1 LLGFGFGGGLSL
13 PLLVEPPGVVEL
25 VLEPDVPWLRLELE
39 LELAP
44 EVSGEVVEAGE
55 PLEPALLAPPLS
67 MLSQA
72 ARAPPMARI
81 RAAVE
86 RVLRAIR
93 SLLGRWNSA
102 RQPWSGRAVPSPLEM
117 LLGAPAA

>member
-1 LLGFGFGGGLSL
+1 LVGFGFGLSL

-25 VLEPDVPWLRLELE
+25 VLEPDELRPELVLELE
-39 LELAP
+39 PEL
-44 EVSGEVVEAGE
+44 VSGEVAEVLE
-55 PLEPALLAPPLS
+55 PRAPALLAPLS

-72 ARAPPMARI
+72 ASAPPMARI

-93 SLLGRWNSA
+93 SLLRDGSPQAN
-102 RQPWSGRAVPSPLEM
+102 RAAAGLFRIH
-117 LLGAPAA
+117 LKCCPA

>member
-1 LLGFGFGGGLSL
+1 LVGFGFGFGLSL

-25 VLEPDVPWLRLELE
+25 VLEPEVDEPWDE

-44 EVSGEVVEAGE
+44 ELVSGEVAEVLE
-55 PLEPALLAPPLS
+55 PLAPALLAPPP

-72 ARAPPMARI
+72 ASAPPMVRI

-93 SLLGRWNSA
+93 SLLR
-102 RQPWSGRAVPSPLEM
+102 
-117 LLGAPAA
+117 